1 MEILVV
7 DDHKLFLEGISYL
20 LQKVE
25 VGATVT
31 AMSTFDEAM
40 SSAATV
46 DRYDLILLDLN
57 IGGGDG
63 VALLQRYAD
72 LGVFTP
78 VVTVSASEDLQHIQ
92 SALDAGSMGFIS
104 KSLSGDEMLAAI
116 ETVLAG
122 ELFVPETIARS
133 LAAQSDNKQQM
144 LSVLTK
150 RQLAVLELLCQ
161 GCSNREIAEQLFL
174 TENTVKSHVMTLF
187 QKMTVKNRTECV
199 LMAQQ
204 NHLFAG

>member
-7 DDHKLFLEGISYL
+7 DDHKLFLEGFCYL

-25 VGATVT
+25 AGATVT
-31 AMSTFDEAM
+31 ALSTFDEAM
-40 SSAATV
+40 GSAADV

-92 SALDAGSMGFIS
+92 SALDAGSMGFIP

-122 ELFVPETIARS
+122 ELFVPEAIARS
-133 LAAQSDNKQQM
+133 LASQRDNKQHM

-150 RQLAVLELLCQ
+150 RQLAVLALLCQ
-161 GCSNREIAEQLFL
+161 GCSNREIADQLFL
-174 TENTVKSHVMTLF
+174 TENTVKSHMMTMF
-187 QKMTVKNRTECV
+187 QKMEVKNRTECV
-199 LMAQQ
+199 LIAQQ

>member
-20 LQKVE
+20 LEKVAA
-25 VGATVT
+25 GAVVT
-31 AMSTFDEAM
+31 ALSTFDEAM
-40 SSAATV
+40 NCAATV
-46 DRYDLILLDLN
+46 ERYDLILLDLN

-63 VALLQRYAD
+63 VALLQRYAE

-78 VVTVSASEDLQHIQ
+78 VVTLSASEDLQHIQ

-116 ETVLAG
+116 EQILAG
-122 ELFVPETIARS
+122 ELFLPEAIARA
-133 LAAQSDNKQQM
+133 LADQRDNRQDL
-144 LSVLTK
+144 LSALTK
-150 RQLAVLELLCQ
+150 RQLGVLALLCQ
-161 GCSNREIAEQLFL
+161 GCSNREIADQLFL
-174 TENTVKSHVMTLF
+174 TENTVKSHMMTLF
-187 QKMTVKNRTECV
+187 QKMEVKNRTECV

-204 NHLFAG
+204 NHLFTR